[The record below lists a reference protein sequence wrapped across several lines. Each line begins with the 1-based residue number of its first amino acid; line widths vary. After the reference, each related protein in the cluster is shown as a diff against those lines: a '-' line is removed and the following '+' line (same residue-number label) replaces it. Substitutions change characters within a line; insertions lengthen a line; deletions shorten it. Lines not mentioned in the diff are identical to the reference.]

1 MKIIIAGDFC
11 PHHRTEELINKR
23 NYSNIVSEEV
33 KEIFYNSD
41 LSIVNLE
48 CPITEGTISSMSKVG
63 PSIKA
68 NKNSLSFLKYLGVN
82 AVTLSN
88 NHIMDFGA
96 KGLESTITGCSAYS
110 IRSFGAGMNIEQARI
125 PLVVKSEKQNVAI
138 INISENEFATTHGK
152 APGANPL
159 DLVNNYHDIID
170 AKKNNDYVIVIYHGG
185 HEGYKYPSPRMKKV
199 FRYFVDVGA
208 DLVVCHHSHCY
219 SGHEIYNNKNIF
231 YGLGNFIFDWPG
243 YHKKPWNYGYFL
255 QVDTMSNNITIHPYI
270 QSSEN
275 PTLRLL
281 ENQEKTDFL
290 EDLTKIN
297 VVIKDD
303 AELLEKFDQLVLERE
318 RSYLSLLQPYP
329 GYLLGGAYRRGVL
342 PSLLNKNKALKYL
355 NAFRCEAHRDL
366 QIKSIEKKFLL

>member
-33 KEIFYNSD
+33 KEIFHNSD

-48 CPITEGTISSMSKVG
+48 CPIAEGTISSMPKVG

-96 KGLESTITGCSAYS
+96 KGLESTINGCSAYS

-125 PLVVKSEKQNVAI
+125 PLVIKSEKQNVAI
-138 INISENEFATTHGK
+138 INMSENEFATTHGK

-219 SGHEIYNNKNIF
+219 SGHETYNNKNIF

-281 ENQEKTDFL
+281 ENQQKIDFF
-290 EDLTKIN
+290 EDLTRIN
-297 VVIKDD
+297 VIINDD
-303 AELLEKFDQLVLERE
+303 TELLEKFDQLVLERE

-366 QIKSIEKKFLL
+366 QIKSMEKKFLL